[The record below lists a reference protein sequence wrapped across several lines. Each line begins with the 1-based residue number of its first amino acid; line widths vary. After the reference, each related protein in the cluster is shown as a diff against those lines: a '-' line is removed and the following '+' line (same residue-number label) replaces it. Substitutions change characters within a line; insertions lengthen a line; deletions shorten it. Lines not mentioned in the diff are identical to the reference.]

1 MPKTIGQSTYYDFK
15 ELRRMAQGLAAGG
28 ARVKHSPQIIKGRLV
43 RYELRV
49 TNNGASVVAN
59 VELPGGQ
66 IAERSIIL

>member
-1 MPKTIGQSTYYDFK
+1 
-15 ELRRMAQGLAAGG
+15 MAQGLAAGG